1 MRSDVI
7 SFKDSVTEC
16 LSTGQTHKVCSTITW
31 PRSLRGL
38 QIIIMENILGPH
50 NLADFP
56 DRSYSC
62 DLKSNSPGLLCS
74 FVWLHNLAK
83 FCDYISI

>member
-38 QIIIMENILGPH
+38 QIIIMENILG
-50 NLADFP
+50 
-56 DRSYSC
+56 
-62 DLKSNSPGLLCS
+62 
-74 FVWLHNLAK
+74 LHNLGEK
-83 FCDYISI
+83 KKKNLHVIFLIKVTVI